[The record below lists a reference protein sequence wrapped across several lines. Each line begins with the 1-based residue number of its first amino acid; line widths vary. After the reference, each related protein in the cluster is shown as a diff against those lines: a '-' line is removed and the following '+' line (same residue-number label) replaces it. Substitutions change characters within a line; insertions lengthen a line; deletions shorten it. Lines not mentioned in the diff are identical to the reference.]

1 MGSASWA
8 KSALTDLRRDTFR
21 RLIRLPLAFHVQ
33 RRVGELNSRLSSDL
47 TQIQES
53 LVMVGPQAAREIA
66 VLIGGVT
73 LSALISGRLTL
84 VMLASVPPLVIV
96 ALFFGRAIRRSA
108 RTAQDRLADSNVVVH
123 ETLVGVSTVKAFTS
137 ERREERR
144 YAESLQ
150 DYLAAVLRGAR
161 WQGAFLAFV
170 FFGLYGSLVLV
181 LWYGARL
188 VQAKELTAG
197 QLMSFLLYTI
207 YVTGAMRSGAELFGR
222 VQRTLG
228 ATQRIRE
235 LLGEATEEI
244 DPVGGDSILL
254 LPQRLRGEVAF
265 ENICFRY
272 PARPDV
278 EVLRGITLRAEPGQR
293 IALVGPS
300 GAGKS
305 TLISLLLGFFQP
317 DAGRVLLD
325 DRDVRGIPLYELRR
339 QVAVVPQDV
348 LLFGG
353 TIAENIAYGRPTA
366 RDDEVIAAARRAN
379 AHDFITAFPEGYR
392 TRVGERGVQLSGGQR
407 QRIAIA
413 RALLRDPVVL
423 LLDEATS
430 ALDAESEGLVLQALD
445 ALMEGRT
452 SLVVAHRLSTVRR
465 ADCIYVIKDGL
476 LVESGTHDEL
486 IARPGGAYRALSE
499 LQMELH

>member
-1 MGSASWA
+1 M
-8 KSALTDLRRDTFR
+8 
-21 RLIRLPLAFHVQ
+21 
-33 RRVGELNSRLSSDL
+33 
-47 TQIQES
+47 
-53 LVMVGPQAAREIA
+53 
-66 VLIGGVT
+66 
-73 LSALISGRLTL
+73 
-84 VMLASVPPLVIV
+84 
-96 ALFFGRAIRRSA
+96 
-108 RTAQDRLADSNVVVH
+108 
-123 ETLVGVSTVKAFTS
+123 
-137 ERREERR
+137 
-144 YAESLQ
+144 
-150 DYLAAVLRGAR
+150 
-161 WQGAFLAFV
+161 
-170 FFGLYGSLVLV
+170 